1 MKKSLKHIITV
12 LLAACIM
19 MTGSIT
25 GDTITVNAAAKY
37 EQLEK
42 GCTITM
48 KVGETKRFLMTD
60 EDGKDL
66 VVNTAWKTSD
76 KNIVSIETDFADE
89 RCITEYIQFTANA
102 EGTAIIGG
110 RSAIDYAIDR
120 YNGFE
125 REHCP
130 DDFSITVKVTKPTVK
145 MTAKQKRC
153 THFWRVS
160 RKATC
165 QRVGTKICKKCKLE
179 KVIKKTGHKWET
191 ITSKVPVVTDVIY
204 EMWINRDDLNINTD
218 EPDATVR
225 LSDYIQAE
233 QLARAHVVETPINPF
248 VMEYDVINLP
258 EGTEDAE
265 KAFFDKCHE
274 YDTGYYDTSSH
285 EMRGYTFGFRDIY
298 GDEWIDETNTI
309 CEYCGRHK

>member
-110 RSAIDYAIDR
+110 RSAADYAVDW
-120 YNGFE
+120 YNGFQ

-130 DDFSITVKVTKPTVK
+130 DDFSITVKVTKPTIK
-145 MTAKQKRC
+145 MTAKQKKC
-153 THFWRVS
+153 KHSWKTLK
-160 RKATC
+160 KANC
-165 QRVGTKICKKCKLE
+165 QRVGTKVCKKCKLQ
-179 KVIKKTGHKWET
+179 KTVKKTNHKWET
-191 ITSKVPVVTDVIY
+191 ITSKVPVVTDVLFESWY
-204 EMWINRDDLNINTD
+204 GD
-218 EPDATVR
+218 EFIPDTTIK
-225 LSDYIQAE
+225 LSDYIPTE
-233 QLARAHVVETPINPF
+233 QLARVRVTADYEILG
-248 VMEYDVINLP
+248 LP
-258 EGTEDAE
+258 EGTEEA
-265 KAFFDKCHE
+265 AFFEDCYATKPQI
-274 YDTGYYDTSSH
+274 
-285 EMRGYTFGFRDIY
+285 FGFRAIY

>member
-1 MKKSLKHIITV
+1 MKNTFKKLITCM
-12 LLAACIM
+12 LIAAIA
-19 MTGSIT
+19 IT
-25 GDTITVNAAAKY
+25 GVSLESVTTANAATKY

-89 RCITEYIQFTANA
+89 NCKTEYIQFTANA

-110 RSAIDYAIDR
+110 RSAIDYAIDW
-120 YNGFE
+120 YNGFQ

-145 MTAKQKRC
+145 MTAKQKKC
-153 THFWRVS
+153 KHSWKTTK
-160 RKATC
+160 KATC
-165 QRVGTKICKKCKLE
+165 QRVGTKVCKKCKLQ
-179 KVIKKTGHKWET
+179 KTVNKTDHKWET
-191 ITSKVPVVTDVIY
+191 ITSKVPVVTDVLFESWY
-204 EMWINRDDLNINTD
+204 GD
-218 EPDATVR
+218 EFIPDTTIK

-233 QLARAHVVETPINPF
+233 QLARVRVTADYEILG
-248 VMEYDVINLP
+248 LP
-258 EGTEDAE
+258 EGTEEAE
-265 KAFFDKCHE
+265 AAFFEDCYATKPQI
-274 YDTGYYDTSSH
+274 
-285 EMRGYTFGFRDIY
+285 FGFRAIY

>member
-1 MKKSLKHIITV
+1 MKNLFKKLITCM
-12 LLAACIM
+12 LIAAIA
-19 MTGSIT
+19 IT
-25 GDTITVNAAAKY
+25 GVSLESVTTANAATKY

-89 RCITEYIQFTANA
+89 NCKTEYIQFTANA

-110 RSAIDYAIDR
+110 RSAADYAVDW
-120 YNGFE
+120 YNGFQ

-130 DDFSITVKVTKPTVK
+130 DDFSITVKVTKPDVK
-145 MTAKQKRC
+145 MTAKQKKC
-153 THFWRVS
+153 KHTWKTL

-165 QRVGTKICKKCKLE
+165 QRVGTKVCKKCKLQ
-179 KVIKKTGHKWET
+179 KTVKKTNHKWET
-191 ITSKVPVVTDVIY
+191 ITSKVPVVTDVLFESWY
-204 EMWINRDDLNINTD
+204 GD
-218 EPDATVR
+218 EFIPDTTIK
-225 LSDYIQAE
+225 LSDYIPTE
-233 QLARAHVVETPINPF
+233 QLARVRVTADYEILG
-248 VMEYDVINLP
+248 LP
-258 EGTEDAE
+258 EGTEEAE
-265 KAFFDKCHE
+265 AAFFEDCYATKPQI
-274 YDTGYYDTSSH
+274 
-285 EMRGYTFGFRDIY
+285 FGFRAIY

-309 CEYCGRHK
+309 CEYCGKSK

>member
-1 MKKSLKHIITV
+1 MKNLFTKLITCM
-12 LLAACIM
+12 LIAAIA
-19 MTGSIT
+19 IT
-25 GDTITVNAAAKY
+25 GVSLESVTTANAATKY

-110 RSAIDYAIDR
+110 RSAADYAVDW
-120 YNGFE
+120 YNGFQ

-130 DDFSITVKVTKPTVK
+130 DDFSITVKVTKPDVK
-145 MTAKQKRC
+145 MTAKQKKC
-153 THFWRVS
+153 KHTWKTL

-165 QRVGTKICKKCKLE
+165 QRVGTKVCKKCKLQ
-179 KVIKKTGHKWET
+179 KTVKKTNHKWET
-191 ITSKVPVVTDVIY
+191 ITSKVPVVTDVLFESWY
-204 EMWINRDDLNINTD
+204 GD
-218 EPDATVR
+218 EFIPDTTIK
-225 LSDYIQAE
+225 LSDYIPTE
-233 QLARAHVVETPINPF
+233 QLARVRVTADYEILG
-248 VMEYDVINLP
+248 LP
-258 EGTEDAE
+258 EGTEEAE
-265 KAFFDKCHE
+265 AAFFEDCYATKPQI
-274 YDTGYYDTSSH
+274 
-285 EMRGYTFGFRDIY
+285 FGFRAIY

-309 CEYCGRHK
+309 CEYCGKSK

>member
-1 MKKSLKHIITV
+1 MKKSFKHIISMV
-12 LLAACIM
+12 LISAILITSTI
-19 MTGSIT
+19 TGST
-25 GDTITVNAAAKY
+25 ATANAATKY

-89 RCITEYIQFTANA
+89 NCKTEYIQFTANA

-110 RSAIDYAIDR
+110 RSAADYAVDW
-120 YNGFE
+120 YNGFQ

-145 MTAKQKRC
+145 MTAKQKKC
-153 THFWRVS
+153 KHSWKTLK
-160 RKATC
+160 KATC
-165 QRVGTKICKKCKLE
+165 QRVGTKVCKKCKLE
-179 KVIKKTGHKWET
+179 KVIKKTDHKWET
-191 ITSKVPVVTDVIY
+191 ITSKVPVVTDVLFESWY
-204 EMWINRDDLNINTD
+204 GD
-218 EPDATVR
+218 EFTPDTTIK
-225 LSDYIQAE
+225 LSDYIPTE
-233 QLARAHVVETPINPF
+233 QLARVRVTADYEILG
-248 VMEYDVINLP
+248 LP
-258 EGTEDAE
+258 EDTEEAE
-265 KAFFDKCHE
+265 AAFFEDCYATKPQI
-274 YDTGYYDTSSH
+274 
-285 EMRGYTFGFRDIY
+285 FGFRAIY

-309 CEYCGRHK
+309 CEYCGKSK

>member
-1 MKKSLKHIITV
+1 MKNLFKKLITCM
-12 LLAACIM
+12 LIAAIA
-19 MTGSIT
+19 IT
-25 GDTITVNAAAKY
+25 GISLESVTTANAAAKY

-89 RCITEYIQFTANA
+89 NCKTEYIQFTANA

-110 RSAIDYAIDR
+110 RSAADYAVDW
-120 YNGFE
+120 YNGFQ

-130 DDFSITVKVTKPTVK
+130 DDFSITVKVTKPDVK
-145 MTAKQKRC
+145 MTAKQKKC
-153 THFWRVS
+153 KHTWKTL

-165 QRVGTKICKKCKLE
+165 QRVGTKVCKKCKLQ
-179 KVIKKTGHKWET
+179 KTVKKTNHKWET
-191 ITSKVPVVTDVIY
+191 ITSKVPVVTDVLFESWY
-204 EMWINRDDLNINTD
+204 GD
-218 EPDATVR
+218 EFIPDTTIK
-225 LSDYIQAE
+225 LSDYIPTE
-233 QLARAHVVETPINPF
+233 QLARIRVTADYEILG
-248 VMEYDVINLP
+248 LP
-258 EGTEDAE
+258 EGTEEAE
-265 KAFFDKCHE
+265 AAFFEDCYATKPQI
-274 YDTGYYDTSSH
+274 
-285 EMRGYTFGFRDIY
+285 FGFRAIY

-309 CEYCGRHK
+309 CEYCGKSK

>member
-1 MKKSLKHIITV
+1 MKNALKHIISMV
-12 LLAACIM
+12 LIAAIA
-19 MTGSIT
+19 IT
-25 GDTITVNAAAKY
+25 GVSLESVTTANAATKY

-89 RCITEYIQFTANA
+89 NCKTEYIQFTANA

-110 RSAIDYAIDR
+110 RSAADYAVDW
-120 YNGFE
+120 YNGFQ

-145 MTAKQKRC
+145 MTAKQKKC
-153 THFWRVS
+153 KHSWKTLK
-160 RKATC
+160 KANC
-165 QRVGTKICKKCKLE
+165 QRVGTKVCKKCKLE
-179 KVIKKTGHKWET
+179 KVIKKTDHKWET
-191 ITSKVPVVTDVIY
+191 ITSKVPVVTDVLFESWY
-204 EMWINRDDLNINTD
+204 GD
-218 EPDATVR
+218 EFTPDTTIK
-225 LSDYIQAE
+225 LSDYIPTE
-233 QLARAHVVETPINPF
+233 QLARVRVTADYEILG
-248 VMEYDVINLP
+248 LP
-258 EGTEDAE
+258 EGTEEAE
-265 KAFFDKCHE
+265 AAFFEDCYATKPQI
-274 YDTGYYDTSSH
+274 
-285 EMRGYTFGFRDIY
+285 FGFRAIY

>member
-1 MKKSLKHIITV
+1 MKNTFKKFITCM
-12 LLAACIM
+12 LIAAIA
-19 MTGSIT
+19 IT
-25 GDTITVNAAAKY
+25 GISLESVTTANAATKY

-66 VVNTAWKTSD
+66 LFCRTWKVSN
-76 KNIVSIETDFADE
+76 KNVIFLQTDFTDDY
-89 RCITEYIQFTANA
+89 TKEYVELTANA
-102 EGTAIIGG
+102 EGTVTLVG
-110 RSAIDYAIDR
+110 RTEADASVDN
-120 YNGFE
+120 YNCFW
-125 REHCP
+125 REHC
-130 DDFSITVKVTKPTVK
+130 DDDINITVKVVKPDAK
-145 MTAKQKRC
+145 MTAKQKKC
-153 THFWRVS
+153 KHTWKTLK
-160 RKATC
+160 KATC

-225 LSDYIQAE
+225 LSDYIQTE

>member
-110 RSAIDYAIDR
+110 RSAADYAVDW
-120 YNGFE
+120 YNGFQ

-145 MTAKQKRC
+145 MTAKQKKC
-153 THFWRVS
+153 KHSWKTLK
-160 RKATC
+160 KANC
-165 QRVGTKICKKCKLE
+165 QRVGTKVCKKCKLE
-179 KVIKKTGHKWET
+179 KVIKKTNHKWET
-191 ITSKVPVVTDVIY
+191 IETNVYVT
-204 EMWINRDDLNINTD
+204 TD
-218 EPDATVR
+218 IVCDKWYGEDHDCEPDETVK
-225 LSDYIQAE
+225 LSDYIPAE
-233 QLARAHVVETPINPF
+233 QLTHARVVETVTSPLT
-248 VMEYDVINLP
+248 VDYDIVNLP
-258 EGTEDAE
+258 EGTEEAKE
-265 KAFFDKCHE
+265 AFFKEC
-274 YDTGYYDTSSH
+274 
-285 EMRGYTFGFRDIY
+285 FDIY
-298 GDEWIDETNTI
+298 TMNYFFVHEVYGGEMTTETITR